1 MLAPHEALGKA
12 RTYLAEVI
20 PDFAAL
26 GPKVDAMKLSGEFND
41 KEKQKWVITFYAPIE
56 DTDKV
61 ETLADIIRRQRIEK
75 MVSLDA
81 EDGHLLFVGTPD
93 IPF

>member
-1 MLAPHEALGKA
+1 MLAPRDALGKA
-12 RTYLAEVI
+12 KTYLQEVI

-26 GPKVDAMKLSGEFND
+26 DPKVDEMKLSPHGTD
-41 KEKQKWVITFYAPIE
+41 SQTWVITFYAPIK
-56 DTDKV
+56 DNPKI
-61 ETLADIIRRQRIEK
+61 ETLADVIRRQRVEK
-75 MVSLDA
+75 VVSLDA